1 MLAGE
6 TAKKARQQ
14 TQHDVRPILHC
25 LTEDSVSLY
34 LCLLPIQAKPASC
47 HGVSVNPTGG

>member
-6 TAKKARQQ
+6 TTKKARQQ
-14 TQHDVRPILHC
+14 MQYDVRAILHC
-25 LTEDSVSLY
+25 LTEDNVSLC

-47 HGVSVNPTGG
+47 HDVFMAPTGG